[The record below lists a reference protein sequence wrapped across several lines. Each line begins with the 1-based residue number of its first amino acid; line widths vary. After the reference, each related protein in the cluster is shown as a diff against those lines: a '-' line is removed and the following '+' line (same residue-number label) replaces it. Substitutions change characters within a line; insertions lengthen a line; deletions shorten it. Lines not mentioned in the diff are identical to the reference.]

1 MQPMVIAL
9 LLLGNA
15 AAVRRLPTP
24 RLAARCGLPLRS
36 RVAATALER
45 VPQPPLPPPLGRK
58 VAKQEASLLTAL
70 DLLFVR
76 PISAPLLRF
85 FANNVDRGDFRWEF
99 LAPWLDR
106 DMTQVEKWIVGCTFV
121 WLALAVQLAF
131 DPSASF
137 TDHLSQI
144 ALFFGYAV
152 GNRVGYRLIAIGAAA
167 FELIAHLVDTR
178 VYVEGVEVLSPTVE
192 DDLIPVFYNILF
204 IVINTYYV
212 LRWQLDRQ
220 DVASTNP
227 LEEELYRSCLEPLG
241 IGRRPA
247 RQLLK
252 GAEWLAT
259 EEDRVVFVEGQ
270 PLEDLYISVAG
281 QMGVVK
287 GGVPVASIAPFQVIG
302 EVALLENLQSEGG
315 SLRTPARATIV
326 AEAGARYVR
335 IPQTVFYRLMSSD
348 REFERCAQLMICRTL
363 SRKLGKA
370 REEQQVMST
379 YVVQL
384 AREAARA
391 SSRRDLAQASEGK
404 YGQEEQ
410 PGLGWEPDGRAS
422 AEVDL
427 AKYDVGLQ

>member
-1 MQPMVIAL
+1 MKLRAMPLVVL
-9 LLLGNA
+9 LWLGHA
-15 AAVRRLPTP
+15 AAVRRLPTH
-24 RLAARCGLPLRS
+24 RLGARCAPPLRS
-36 RVAATALER
+36 RIAATALDR
-45 VPQPPLPPPLGRK
+45 VQQPPGPPPLGRP
-58 VAKQEASLLTAL
+58 VAKEDESLLMAL

-121 WLALAVQLAF
+121 WLALALQLAF
-131 DPSASF
+131 DPSASLS
-137 TDHLSQI
+137 DHLSQI

-167 FELIAHLVDTR
+167 FELMAHLVDNR

-220 DVASTNP
+220 DLASINP
-227 LEEELYRSCLEPLG
+227 LEEELYRSCMEPLG

-259 EEDRVVFVEGQ
+259 EEDRVVFVEGE
-270 PLEDLYISVAG
+270 PLDDLYISVAG
-281 QMGVVK
+281 KMAVVK
-287 GGVPVASIAPFQVIG
+287 DKPSPCCPRHGPHPTPQPCLGAPSQVF
-302 EVALLENLQSEGG
+302 
-315 SLRTPARATIV
+315 P
-326 AEAGARYVR
+326 
-335 IPQTVFYRLMSSD
+335 
-348 REFERCAQLMICRTL
+348 
-363 SRKLGKA
+363 
-370 REEQQVMST
+370 
-379 YVVQL
+379 
-384 AREAARA
+384 
-391 SSRRDLAQASEGK
+391 
-404 YGQEEQ
+404 
-410 PGLGWEPDGRAS
+410 
-422 AEVDL
+422 
-427 AKYDVGLQ
+427 